1 MLRMQFAG
9 QKRIFEQ
16 LDRDHDGSLTEFDLD
31 WSDSN
36 PWVRQSYMVNR
47 IFRRMEADGDGLLT
61 ADELSAWFGKLSG
74 DGQPI
79 RFEQFRDALVLHGA
93 T

>member
-47 IFRRMEADGDGLLT
+47 IFRRM
-61 ADELSAWFGKLSG
+61 
-74 DGQPI
+74 
-79 RFEQFRDALVLHGA
+79 
-93 T
+93 